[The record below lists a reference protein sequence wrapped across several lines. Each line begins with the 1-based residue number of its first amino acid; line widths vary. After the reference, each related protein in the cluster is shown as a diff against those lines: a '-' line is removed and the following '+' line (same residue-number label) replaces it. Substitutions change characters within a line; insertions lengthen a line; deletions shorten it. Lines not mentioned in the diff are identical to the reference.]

1 MQKIHENARLLQRF
15 FESVQA
21 HDHPATAA
29 CYHPSA
35 TFEDIAFYLKENK
48 RIHAMWHMISL
59 SDLELSYE
67 IEDADDLRGTARW
80 QACYTFEST
89 DEDRNRKVHNE
100 LKSRFT
106 FKDGLI
112 SQQVDDSNAWNWSM
126 QALGPVNGFVAWLIP
141 AVRRGKAMEKLDKFI
156 EEHPQYR

>member
-1 MQKIHENARLLQRF
+1 M
-15 FESVQA
+15 
-21 HDHPATAA
+21 
-29 CYHPSA
+29 
-35 TFEDIAFYLKENK
+35 
-48 RIHAMWHMISL
+48 
-59 SDLELSYE
+59 
-67 IEDADDLRGTARW
+67 
-80 QACYTFEST
+80 
-89 DEDRNRKVHNE
+89 HNE